1 MCVYIYT
8 VYCIYILNC
17 VYFTDDAQTICFS
30 LYCLQLGKYAVAI
43 LLYFN
48 TVFAATNV
56 QNNQGVVALNDLI
69 TKTSELKD
77 DLEKKIFTS
86 MGSIIQANSEL
97 QHSLETSMVIC
108 EDKISSLLVTNQEIL
123 ATNKVLSE
131 LTDMRTTYNSI
142 TDGLIARMVDN
153 LIMQLQEK
161 FKLLFASF
169 KDVYDLKLDA
179 EIKLE
184 SI

>member
-1 MCVYIYT
+1 
-8 VYCIYILNC
+8 
-17 VYFTDDAQTICFS
+17 
-30 LYCLQLGKYAVAI
+30 
-43 LLYFN
+43 
-48 TVFAATNV
+48 
-56 QNNQGVVALNDLI
+56 
-69 TKTSELKD
+69 
-77 DLEKKIFTS
+77 

-161 FKLLFASF
+161 FKLLFASY

-179 EIKLE
+179 ETKLE
-184 SI
+184 SM

>member
-1 MCVYIYT
+1 
-8 VYCIYILNC
+8 
-17 VYFTDDAQTICFS
+17 
-30 LYCLQLGKYAVAI
+30 
-43 LLYFN
+43 
-48 TVFAATNV
+48 
-56 QNNQGVVALNDLI
+56 
-69 TKTSELKD
+69 
-77 DLEKKIFTS
+77 

-108 EDKISSLLVTNQEIL
+108 EDKISSLLVINQEIL

-179 EIKLE
+179 ETKLE
-184 SI
+184 SM

>member
-1 MCVYIYT
+1 
-8 VYCIYILNC
+8 
-17 VYFTDDAQTICFS
+17 
-30 LYCLQLGKYAVAI
+30 
-43 LLYFN
+43 
-48 TVFAATNV
+48 
-56 QNNQGVVALNDLI
+56 
-69 TKTSELKD
+69 
-77 DLEKKIFTS
+77 
-86 MGSIIQANSEL
+86 
-97 QHSLETSMVIC
+97 MVIC

-179 EIKLE
+179 ETKLE
-184 SI
+184 SM

>member
-1 MCVYIYT
+1 
-8 VYCIYILNC
+8 
-17 VYFTDDAQTICFS
+17 
-30 LYCLQLGKYAVAI
+30 
-43 LLYFN
+43 
-48 TVFAATNV
+48 
-56 QNNQGVVALNDLI
+56 
-69 TKTSELKD
+69 
-77 DLEKKIFTS
+77 

-179 EIKLE
+179 ETKLE
-184 SI
+184 SM